1 MTGEAGKPVG
11 ILLCVLLAWTTL
23 AQAQSLSTPEL
34 DRAEVLSWMD
44 PPAARQLLDKLQP
57 TARSGQALVQWLLA
71 RGISYTAE
79 GNEEARSVI
88 QRLHELG
95 ATEVSAEAASHIVK
109 SYLYSYN
116 DQFDRADAELKLIG
130 VNTALPAFERYRL
143 EVQAGHVVGVLGKR
157 EAALLA
163 LERARD
169 LANALHST
177 PRVIETMIR
186 LVSFYATVE
195 NRDPAR
201 SLMNQL
207 ETLARQTNDDVVLA
221 EVCSLKYELAD
232 DLGEHAE
239 QGPVLLEA
247 LHHARRSG
255 SERIMAIVLVDLGSF
270 YRERKAYPAAVAYST
285 EAIALARKLKRPMLE
300 RLALSDLGGAQ
311 IALGHLAIGK
321 RALEDSI
328 QKALAS
334 GDLWDAEAALR
345 AFQAELERVGDLR
358 GSLQVWHE
366 EEAVREKLAAKS
378 RDKALLE
385 LSAKFADER
394 RARQIE
400 LLKRDNIIKSRD
412 LDLHRLNQQMI
423 VAATAMVL
431 LVCGALFMGIV
442 RLRKINDLLLK
453 STKYDNA
460 TGLLTRS
467 YFNEQVLAKQ
477 AKSPFA
483 GCLLLVGVD
492 CLDRIHEAV
501 GCIAGDEVLSALGK
515 RLSSAVKDGDT
526 IVRWTTDS
534 FLVMTGPMSDA
545 ELNPA
550 ARRLFATINREPFKC
565 NDAFVDCAASIG
577 YASFP
582 LERTAVEIS
591 LDDAI
596 TLVGKALRQARCQ
609 GRDRAGVGAL
619 VNASSMQGPTDL
631 AEQLEIR
638 DCDPRVTRR
647 ARELGN
653 LGAPAGR

>member
-1 MTGEAGKPVG
+1 MTGDAGKPAG
-11 ILLCVLLAWTTL
+11 ILLCVLLAWTTP
-23 AQAQSLSTPEL
+23 ADAQSLSTPEL
-34 DRAEVLSWMD
+34 DRAELLSWMD
-44 PPAARQLLDKLQP
+44 PPAARELLDKLQP
-57 TARSGQALVQWLLA
+57 TARSGQALVQWLMA

-116 DQFDRADAELKLIG
+116 DQFDQADAELKLIG

-143 EVQAGHVVGVLGKR
+143 EVQAGHVAGVLGKR

-255 SERIMAIVLVDLGSF
+255 SERIMAIVLVDLGTFS
-270 YRERKAYPAAVAYST
+270 RETKAYAAAVAYST

-321 RALEDSI
+321 RALEESI
-328 QKALAS
+328 QKTLAS

-345 AFQAELERVGDLR
+345 SFQAELERVGDLR

-366 EEAVREKLAAKS
+366 EEAVHEKLAAKS

-453 STKYDNA
+453 NTKYDSV
-460 TGLLTRS
+460 TRLLTRN

-477 AKSPFA
+477 DKSPFA
-483 GCLLLVGVD
+483 GCLLLMGID
-492 CLDRIHEAV
+492 CLDHLHEAV
-501 GCIAGDEVLSALGK
+501 GWIAEDEVLSALGK
-515 RLSSAVKDGDT
+515 RLSSAVNDGDT

-534 FLVMTGPMSDA
+534 FLVMTGPMNDA
-545 ELNPA
+545 ELNLA
-550 ARRLFATINREPFKC
+550 ARRLFATINSEPFKC
-565 NDAFVDCAASIG
+565 HDAFVDCAASIG

-582 LERTAVEIS
+582 LDRTAVEIS

-596 TLVGKALRQARCQ
+596 TRVGKALRKARRQ
-609 GRDRAGVGAL
+609 GADRACLGAL
-619 VNASSMQGPTDL
+619 VNANKEPTDI

-647 ARELGN
+647 GGELGN